1 MVKNIK
7 KLLVHIIVY
16 VCGMKVNKEE
26 DMASV
31 GYLTKY
37 DMYNRV
43 VLGFLINK
51 ILK

>member
-1 MVKNIK
+1 MY
-7 KLLVHIIVY
+7 KLFGL
-16 VCGMKVNKEE
+16 KVDKEE

-37 DMYNRV
+37 DMCNRV
-43 VLGFLINK
+43 VLKFLTDK